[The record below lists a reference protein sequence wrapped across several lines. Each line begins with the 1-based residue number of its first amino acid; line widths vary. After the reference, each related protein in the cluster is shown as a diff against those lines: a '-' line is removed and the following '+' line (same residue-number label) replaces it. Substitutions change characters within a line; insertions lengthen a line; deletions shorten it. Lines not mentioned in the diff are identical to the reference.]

1 MTNKQ
6 QILALR
12 SQGMTYRQIAQS
24 VGVSFQW
31 VSIICGQADGSHFRP
46 VTEQS
51 CVWPMLRQWM
61 NENKISRNELL
72 RRMRFNTSGNTNAK
86 LARILRGE
94 QELSKPWIDRLIFA
108 TGLPY
113 EQLFAQEAGK

>member
-1 MTNKQ
+1 MTKKQ

-12 SQGMTYRQIAQS
+12 SQGMTYRQIAEK
-24 VGVSFQW
+24 VGVSFQYAAI
-31 VSIICGQADGSHFRP
+31 VCGQTDSSHFRP
-46 VTEQS
+46 VSKQS

-61 NENKISRNELL
+61 NENKISRSELL
-72 RRMRFNTSGNTNAK
+72 RRMRFNTSGNANAK

-94 QELSKPWIDRLIFA
+94 QELSKPWIDRLICA

-113 EQLFAQEAGK
+113 EQLFATEVSE